1 MTQQT
6 TNVAHQRDETAG
18 SRPSAT
24 QLPSGLGPAWSWLV
38 GFVTTPGRLIQFARY
53 LVVSVVALGVDIAAF
68 WMLVASGGV
77 AAVAAGAAGVL
88 AGLIVHYTLSVF
100 FVFADQDTGK
110 SQRRLISEYVLTG
123 GAGVLI
129 TSAVIF
135 AVVDLAGLPPFA
147 GKGVAVVITF
157 VVVYIM
163 RAGYVFNGGRPDVDA
178 IITAPEP
185 MASGR

>member
-1 MTQQT
+1 LI
-6 TNVAHQRDETAG
+6 AKHQGRDPRET
-18 SRPSAT
+18 SRHFSDRRQAREHDR
-24 QLPSGLGPAWSWLV
+24 
-38 GFVTTPGRLIQFARY
+38 GRN
-53 LVVSVVALGVDIAAF
+53 
-68 WMLVASGGV
+68 
-77 AAVAAGAAGVL
+77 
-88 AGLIVHYTLSVF
+88 IVHYTLSVF

-135 AVVDLAGLPPFA
+135 AVVDLAGLPPFV

-178 IITAPEP
+178 IVAAPEP